1 MLLMKNKLQFT
12 CYLLIV
18 SAFIGSACAG
28 ENREWSFR
36 VLLDGKEVG
45 SQHFMV
51 TDEGGTTR
59 LETVADFKVK
69 FLFATVYR
77 YMHSNV
83 ETWEGNCLTDIRST
97 TDANGKVFSVNGQK
111 QDGFFELTGEGQQ
124 QRLPECV
131 MSFAYWNHS
140 ILEHS
145 RLLNSQDGKYLDV
158 EISRAEPVFRTIRG
172 EKVAALKYHMVA
184 GELNLHLWYSAENE
198 WLALESTTKGN
209 RVLTYELL

>member
-1 MLLMKNKLQFT
+1 MKNKHKFA
-12 CYLLIV
+12 CCILIV
-18 SAFIGSACAG
+18 SAFMGSASAV

-36 VLLDGKEVG
+36 ILLDGKEVG
-45 SQHFMV
+45 SQHFML
-51 TDEGGTTR
+51 TDEGGRTR

-77 YMHSNV
+77 YTHSNV
-83 ETWEGNCLTDIRST
+83 ETWEGNCLTEIRST
-97 TDANGKVFSVNGQK
+97 TDVNGKPFSVKGQK
-111 QDGFFELTGEGQQ
+111 RDGFFELIGEGQQ
-124 QRLPECV
+124 ERLPECV

-140 ILEHS
+140 MLERS
-145 RLLNSQDGKYLDV
+145 RLLNSQDGEYLDV

-172 EKVAALKYHMVA
+172 EQVAALKYHLVA
-184 GELNLHLWYSAENE
+184 GELNLHLWYSTENE